1 MKRQFGLGSNRISR
15 RAMLGAT
22 ATMAAVPAL
31 AQECRFEPTPHPKGP
46 LVFMNYDQVE
56 LDAAYENSVY
66 EPNLRQISQRLAS
79 MADAMRARRGEPRRL
94 AYGPTEIE
102 KLDIYKTRVARAPVF
117 VFIHGGTW
125 RTGSSRRS
133 AFPAE
138 LFVDHGAHY
147 VALDFIN
154 VLDAGGDLRVM
165 ADQVRRGI
173 AWLYRNADS
182 FGGDRDRLYIGGHS
196 SGGHLCGVALIT
208 DWQKDFGLPADM
220 VKAGLCMS
228 GMYDLKPVRLSWR
241 NNYIKFDD
249 AIEHDM
255 SAIRHIDMIRAP
267 VTVMY
272 GTFETPEFQRQG
284 RDFAA
289 ALKAAGRNVTLIEMP
304 HFAHLESEES
314 LGNPYG
320 PNGRAAIEMMGLVRA

>member
-1 MKRQFGLGSNRISR
+1 MKRQMGLGPDRISR
-15 RAMLGAT
+15 RAMLGVA
-22 ATMAAVPAL
+22 ATMAAAPAL
-31 AQECRFEPTPHPKGP
+31 AQECRFEPPSHQKGP

-66 EPNLRQISQRLAS
+66 EPNLRQISQRLTS
-79 MADAMRARRGEPRRL
+79 IADDVRLRRGEPQRV

-102 KLDIYKTRVARAPVF
+102 KLDIYKTRVARAPIF

-138 LFVDHGAHY
+138 LFIDHGAHY

-173 AWLYRNADS
+173 AWVYRNAES
-182 FGGDRDRLYIGGHS
+182 FGGDPNRLYIGGHS
-196 SGGHLCGVALIT
+196 SGGHLCGVALTT
-208 DWQKDFGLPADM
+208 DWQNTFGLPADM
-220 VKAGLCMS
+220 VKGGLCMS

-241 NNYIKFDD
+241 SSYIKFDD
-249 AIEHDM
+249 AMEQEL
-255 SAIRHIDMIRAP
+255 SSIRHIDMIRAA
-267 VTVMY
+267 VTVTY

-289 ALKAAGRNVTLIEMP
+289 ALQAAGRKVNLIELQ
-304 HFAHLESEES
+304 HFAHLEAEES
-314 LGNPYG
+314 LGNPYA
-320 PNGRAAIEMMGLVRA
+320 PNGRAAIEMMGLARA

>member
-1 MKRQFGLGSNRISR
+1 
-15 RAMLGAT
+15 MLGVA
-22 ATMAAVPAL
+22 ATMAAAPAL
-31 AQECRFEPTPHPKGP
+31 AQECRFEPPSHQKGP

-66 EPNLRQISQRLAS
+66 EPNLRQISQRLTS
-79 MADAMRARRGEPRRL
+79 IADDVRLRRGEPQRV

-102 KLDIYKTRVARAPVF
+102 KLDIYKTRVARAPIF

-138 LFVDHGAHY
+138 LFIDHGAHY

-173 AWLYRNADS
+173 AWVYRNAES
-182 FGGDRDRLYIGGHS
+182 FGGDPNRLYIGGHS
-196 SGGHLCGVALIT
+196 SGGHLCGVALTT
-208 DWQKDFGLPADM
+208 DWQNTFGLPADM
-220 VKAGLCMS
+220 VKGGLCMS

-241 NNYIKFDD
+241 SSYIKFDD
-249 AIEHDM
+249 AMEQEL
-255 SAIRHIDMIRAP
+255 SSIRHIDMIRAA
-267 VTVMY
+267 VTVTY

-289 ALKAAGRNVTLIEMP
+289 ALKAADRKVTLIELQ
-304 HFAHLESEES
+304 HFAHLEAEES

-320 PNGRAAIEMMGLVRA
+320 PNGRAAIETMGLARA

>member
-1 MKRQFGLGSNRISR
+1 MKRQFGLGPDRISR
-15 RAMLGAT
+15 RAVLGA
-22 ATMAAVPAL
+22 AAAMAAAPAF
-31 AQECRFEPTPHPKGP
+31 AQECRFEPQPHQKGS

-66 EPNLRQISQRLAS
+66 EPNIRQISQRLAS
-79 MADAMRARRGEPRRL
+79 MADGMRARRGEPQRV

-102 KLDIYKTRVARAPVF
+102 QLDIYKTRVARAPIF
-117 VFIHGGTW
+117 VFIRGGTW

-138 LFVDHGAHY
+138 LFIDHGAHF

-173 AWLYRNADS
+173 AWVYRNAES
-182 FGGDRDRLYIGGHS
+182 FGGDPNRLYIGGHS
-196 SGGHLCGVALIT
+196 SGGHLCAVALVT
-208 DWQKDFGLPADM
+208 DWQKDFGLPADL
-220 VKAGLCMS
+220 VKGGLCMS

-241 NNYIKFDD
+241 QSFLNLDD
-249 AIEHDM
+249 ATEHAL
-255 SAIRHIDMIRAP
+255 SPIRHLDNIRAA
-267 VTVMY
+267 VTVTY
-272 GTFETPEFQRQG
+272 GTIETPEFQRQG

-289 ALKAAGRNVTLIEMP
+289 ALKQAGHQVTAVELA
-304 HFAHLESEES
+304 HYAHLEAEEA
-314 LGNPYG
+314 LGNPYVA
-320 PNGRAAIEMMGLVRA
+320 NGRAAIDMMGLARA